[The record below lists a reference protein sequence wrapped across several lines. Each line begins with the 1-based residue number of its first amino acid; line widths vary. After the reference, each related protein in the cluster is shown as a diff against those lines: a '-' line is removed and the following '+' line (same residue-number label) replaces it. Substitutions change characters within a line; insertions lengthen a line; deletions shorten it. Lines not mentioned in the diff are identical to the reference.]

1 MIQTLLSGVG
11 FMARKPVY
19 GFHSTSGQARTTV
32 NGKRVSLGAY
42 NSPQSKAAFDKIMA
56 DWQAAHC
63 ERTPTVNTEL
73 TVSRL
78 AVLFL
83 QHAEVE
89 YRRDGMPTG
98 ETANFRQALQNMNN
112 LFHGVRV
119 IDFGPKKLKQ
129 LQQALVSEGLAQQT
143 INGRIR
149 RIKQVLEW
157 GVSEEL
163 VSVSVSQ
170 ALKTVHG
177 LRVGKTA
184 AKGPDPKGPVSEAA
198 VNAIK
203 PHVTKPV
210 WGLIQFMLFTGCRP
224 SEAIALRWSEIDS
237 SKPVWT
243 YCPKHHKTAHKG
255 KKRIIVIG
263 PQGQQVLNSL
273 REMSRSDYVFDPQVG
288 FEEFV
293 RKAYGDKAKA
303 RKVGDCYTKHGLNSA
318 VRNACDKA
326 KIPRWSPG
334 QLRKTRATNARQQGD
349 LETAQQVLGH
359 SSKQTTERHYAEV
372 DLSRAEANALQFG

>member
-1 MIQTLLSGVG
+1 
-11 FMARKPVY
+11 MARRPVY
-19 GFHSTSGQARTTV
+19 GFHATSGQARTTV
-32 NGKRVSLGAY
+32 NGKRVSLGVY
-42 NSPQSKAAFDKIMA
+42 DSPESKAAFQKIMA
-56 DWQAAHC
+56 DWDAAHA
-63 ERTPTVNTEL
+63 ERKPTVNTEL
-73 TVSRL
+73 TLSRL

-83 QHAEVE
+83 QHAEGE
-89 YRRDGMPTG
+89 YRRDGIPTG

-129 LQQALVSEGLAQQT
+129 LQQALVNEGLAQQT

-203 PHVTKPV
+203 PHVTTPV

-224 SEAIALRWSEIDS
+224 SEAIALRWSEIDTT
-237 SKPVWT
+237 KPVWT
-243 YCPKHHKTAHKG
+243 YCPQHHKTAHKG
-255 KKRIIVIG
+255 KRRIIVIG
-263 PQGQQVLNSL
+263 PQGQQVLNRL

-318 VRNACDKA
+318 IRNACDNA

-334 QLRKTRATNARQQGD
+334 QLRKTRATNARQQSD